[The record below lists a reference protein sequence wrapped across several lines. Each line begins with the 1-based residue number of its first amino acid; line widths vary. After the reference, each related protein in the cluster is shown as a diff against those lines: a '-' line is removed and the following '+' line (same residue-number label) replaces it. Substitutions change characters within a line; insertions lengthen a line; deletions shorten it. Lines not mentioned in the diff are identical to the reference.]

1 MRVFG
6 PTIRQ
11 PALGRHSASVI
22 LLHGLGDTAEGWAPV
37 GPQLKLVSRVWEGGL
52 DGEACWPGLA
62 VLSLSGATEC
72 SGSDAIRQQG
82 LGVDQNRHWQQMPHT
97 S

>member
-37 GPQLKLVSRVWEGGL
+37 GPQLKLVSGRLGGEGL
-52 DGEACWPGLA
+52 AFGLA
-62 VLSLSGATEC
+62 VLPLSSSLHAQAAMHSSSSRGP
-72 SGSDAIRQQG
+72 
-82 LGVDQNRHWQQMPHT
+82 GVEQNGPCQQMPQT
-97 S
+97 SQ